1 MQFPLK
7 IFSSS
12 RKIRFYLILIIT
24 ITFLFLIS
32 VNYSVYVKTK
42 AYEIYIKFDKSSI
55 NSELLSN
62 REEDVQ
68 IIIESKSTIVREEN
82 ESQRVS
88 TKVSVYMHSNAS
100 DLCPLLPQHLNKSK
114 YKTFIFDI
122 I

>member
-12 RKIRFYLILIIT
+12 RKIQFHLILIIT

-32 VNYSVYVKTK
+32 VNYSGYVKTK

-55 NSELLSN
+55 
-62 REEDVQ
+62 
-68 IIIESKSTIVREEN
+68 
-82 ESQRVS
+82 
-88 TKVSVYMHSNAS
+88 SVYMHSNAS

-114 YKTFIFDI
+114 
-122 I
+122 